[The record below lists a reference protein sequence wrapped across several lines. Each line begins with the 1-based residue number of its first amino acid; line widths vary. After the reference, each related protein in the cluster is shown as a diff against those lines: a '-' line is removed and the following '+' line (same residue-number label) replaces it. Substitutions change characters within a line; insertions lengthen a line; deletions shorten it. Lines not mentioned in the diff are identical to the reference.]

1 MTTATIDPPAPTGR
15 TPWHL
20 WLVGLIGVP
29 WNGFGVYDYLMTNT
43 QGEPYLRAMGM
54 TDAQVAY
61 LDAFPAWMTAVW
73 AIGVWGALLGTL
85 LLLLRRRWAVYVFGV
100 SLGALII
107 SLIYQFLL
115 SNGAEVMGSASAMSA
130 VVLAGAVFFL
140 LYSAWMLR
148 RGVLR

>member
-1 MTTATIDPPAPTGR
+1 MTAVVEGAGAR

-20 WLVGLIGVP
+20 WVVGLIGLP

-43 QGEPYLRAMGM
+43 QGEAYLRGMGF

-85 LLLLRRRWAVYVFGV
+85 LLLARRKLAVPVFGV
-100 SLGALII
+100 SLAALVI
-107 SLIYQFLL
+107 SLIYQFGLT
-115 SNGAEVMGSASAMSA
+115 NGAEVMGAGAAMSA

-140 LYSAWMLR
+140 LYSQRMAK